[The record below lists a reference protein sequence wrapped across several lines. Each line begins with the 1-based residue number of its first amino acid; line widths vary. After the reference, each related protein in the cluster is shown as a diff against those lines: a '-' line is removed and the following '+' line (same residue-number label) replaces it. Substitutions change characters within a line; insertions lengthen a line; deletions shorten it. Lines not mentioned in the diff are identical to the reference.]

1 MTSEMR
7 ELALAEE
14 AIVKRLLLAAVLFVA
29 APAFAG
35 DLPRYNN
42 NPQVYRN
49 LFNWTGFYAG
59 VHGGWGWGDSTVGN
73 LDGYAIGAQLGYN
86 YQLVSGMTFGVETD
100 LTFSGIDG
108 AGAGGIFTADYIGT
122 LRGRLGYAF
131 DRVLI
136 YGTAGLAY
144 AGGDLQVAGLSND
157 RTHYGYA
164 IGFGIE
170 GMITNNLSARLEYI
184 YTDFGTRTYQSVLG
198 PRSVGF
204 DASQLRAGVN
214 YRF

>member
-1 MTSEMR
+1 
-7 ELALAEE
+7 
-14 AIVKRLLLAAVLFVA
+14 VKKLLLAAALFVA
-29 APAFAG
+29 APAYAG

-49 LFNWTGFYAG
+49 IFNWTGFYVGAHAG
-59 VHGGWGWGDSTVGN
+59 WSWGDSSIDN
-73 LDGYAIGAQLGYN
+73 LSGYAIGAQLGYN
-86 YQLVSGMTFGVETD
+86 YQLTSGMVLGVETD
-100 LTFSGIDG
+100 LTLSGLDG
-108 AGAGGIFTADYIGT
+108 GAAGGVFTADYIGT

-144 AGGDLQVAGLSND
+144 AGGDLQFAGFSND
-157 RTHYGYA
+157 NSHYGYA

-170 GMITNNLSARLEYI
+170 GMVTSNVSIRLEYL
-184 YTDFGTRTYQSVLG
+184 YTDFGTRTYQRAGVG
-198 PRSVGF
+198 PVGIGF
-204 DASQLRAGVN
+204 DASQLRMGVN

>member
-1 MTSEMR
+1 M
-7 ELALAEE
+7 
-14 AIVKRLLLAAVLFVA
+14 KKLLLAAALFVA
-29 APAFAG
+29 APAYAG

-42 NPQVYRN
+42 APQVYRN
-49 LFNWTGFYAG
+49 IFNWTGFYAG
-59 VHGGWGWGDSTVGN
+59 LHGGWGWGDSTGSS
-73 LDGYAIGAQLGYN
+73 LDGYALGGQIGYN
-86 YQLVSGMTFGVETD
+86 YQLVSGLTFGAETD
-100 LTFSGIDG
+100 ITFSGIDG
-108 AGAGGIFTADYIGT
+108 AAAGGIFTADYIGT

-144 AGGDLQVAGLSND
+144 AGGDLQVGALSNGQ
-157 RTHYGYA
+157 THFGYA

-184 YTDFGTRTYQSVLG
+184 YTDFGSRTYQTTGG
-198 PRSVGF
+198 PVGVGF
-204 DASQLRAGVN
+204 DASQLRAGIN

>member
-1 MTSEMR
+1 MR
-7 ELALAEE
+7 RSAPAEE
-14 AIVKRLLLAAVLFVA
+14 AIVRKLLLAAALFVA
-29 APAFAG
+29 APAYAG

-49 LFNWTGFYAG
+49 IFSWTGFYAG
-59 VHGGWGWGDSTVGN
+59 VHGGWGWGDTATAN

-86 YQLVSGMTFGVETD
+86 HQLVSGMTLGVETD

-108 AGAGGIFTADYIGT
+108 AAAGGIFTADYIGT

-144 AGGDLQVAGLSND
+144 AGGELQVAGLSND
-157 RTHYGYA
+157 QTHYGYA

-184 YTDFGTRTYQSVLG
+184 YTDFGSRTYQTVG
-198 PRSVGF
+198 PARSVSF
-204 DASQLRAGVN
+204 DASQLRVGVN